1 MLMLRS
7 LLGALALV
15 SAAASMP
22 SPAHAQVGDWPSRPI
37 TIVMGFPPGAGTDVV
52 ARVLQPLLDKAL
64 NQRIVMDYKAGAG
77 GNIASEF
84 VAKARPD
91 GYTFLL
97 GTAGTHGINAALYS
111 KLPFDVEA
119 DFTPVSTLVDVSN
132 VLMINPKVIDAK
144 DMKDFIAKVKAAPGK
159 FNYASTGNGAGTHL
173 AFAELNAKAGLDMV
187 HVPYKGSPDAV
198 QSVLNGDTCCLFAQV
213 QIAIP
218 QANAGKVKLLGVST
232 KKRVPAVPDVPTV
245 DEAGLP
251 GFESYTWFG
260 IWGPKGLD
268 PAIAQKMNA
277 AIKTALD
284 DPEVQKKLIELGNT
298 PRYETVE
305 QFKATIKDNRAKWAD
320 VVKTVGAKIE

>member
-1 MLMLRS
+1 
-7 LLGALALV
+7 
-15 SAAASMP
+15 
-22 SPAHAQVGDWPSRPI
+22 
-37 TIVMGFPPGAGTDVV
+37 
-52 ARVLQPLLDKAL
+52 
-64 NQRIVMDYKAGAG
+64 
-77 GNIASEF
+77 
-84 VAKARPD
+84 
-91 GYTFLL
+91 
-97 GTAGTHGINAALYS
+97 
-111 KLPFDVEA
+111 
-119 DFTPVSTLVDVSN
+119 
-132 VLMINPKVIDAK
+132 
-144 DMKDFIAKVKAAPGK
+144 
-159 FNYASTGNGAGTHL
+159 
-173 AFAELNAKAGLDMV
+173 
-187 HVPYKGSPDAV
+187 

-305 QFKATIKDNRAKWAD
+305 QFKATIKANRAKWAE